1 MVETSLKDRLLLS
14 TLPAE
19 ERENGRRFLTAL
31 SLVEGKLKQV
41 EEELAARSR
50 SPIPTVGE
58 IGEYLMAG
66 GGKRIRPA
74 LLLLG
79 ARLFGYDGPLDVK
92 YAATIELL
100 HTATLVHDDIIDE
113 AETRRGR
120 LSVNRRWGNELT
132 VLFGDYLYMKSM
144 EVSLEP
150 GDLRVLRLLCSVT
163 LSMTE
168 GEILGS
174 ERRGSIDLS
183 LEDYLE
189 IVRRKTALLFA
200 AACRIPTFLV
210 ETAPEAAEALWDYG
224 LSLGTAFQLQDD
236 LLDYT
241 SSEADLGK
249 PVLSDLRE
257 GKLTLPMILCL
268 PRTTRAERKAVE
280 TVVREATFDSVS
292 AESLMEI
299 VVRTGAL
306 AEARLCAEEWAAR
319 ARRSLVALPAG
330 DARDGLLL
338 AAEYAAS
345 RRK

>member
-1 MVETSLKDRLLLS
+1 MAETSLKDRLLLT

-19 ERENGRRFLTAL
+19 ERENGRRLLTAL
-31 SLVEGKLKQV
+31 ALIEGKLKQV
-41 EEELAARSR
+41 EEELAVRSR

-120 LSVNRRWGNELT
+120 PSVNRRWGNELT

-150 GDLRVLRLLCSVT
+150 GDLRVLRLLCEVT
-163 LSMTE
+163 LAMTE

-183 LEDYLE
+183 LHDYLE

-210 ETAPEAAEALWDYG
+210 ESPPATAEALWNYG

-257 GKLTLPMILCL
+257 GKVTLPMILCL
-268 PRTTRAERKAVE
+268 PRTTRAERRAVE
-280 TVVREATFDSVS
+280 TVVREASFESVS
-292 AESLMEI
+292 PESMMEI

-306 AEARLCAEEWAAR
+306 ADARACAEEWAAR
-319 ARRSLVALPAG
+319 ARTALLVLPAG
-330 DARDGLLL
+330 EARDGLLL
-338 AAEYAAS
+338 AADYAAS